1 MRALLILKDY
11 EDLTL
16 EQCRERGINDSL
28 VHVDFMIGNEDLN
41 ITAITRDGK
50 RVPIFKDGNWA
61 F

>member
-1 MRALLILKDY
+1 MKINYDLKFK
-11 EDLTL
+11 EEL
-16 EQCRERGINDSL
+16 EKIGVNNSVI
-28 VHVDFMIGNEDLN
+28 HVDFMIGNEDLN

>member
-1 MRALLILKDY
+1 MGFTNCLKDY
-11 EDLTL
+11 EELTL